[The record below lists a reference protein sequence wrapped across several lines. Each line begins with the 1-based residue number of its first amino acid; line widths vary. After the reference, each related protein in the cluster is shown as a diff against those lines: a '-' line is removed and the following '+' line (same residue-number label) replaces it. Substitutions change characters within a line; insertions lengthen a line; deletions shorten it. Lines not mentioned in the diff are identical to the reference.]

1 MRGREPTCT
10 DDRGCGR
17 IPPTVSRPCSLSRWL
32 ILSSLVWLL
41 GALPAGAAS
50 RPAAAEAPVPA
61 TPWALVV
68 QGDRLTVELHGVPL
82 GEVLAE
88 LARQANLHVTF
99 SEATV
104 SFTDGLLDE
113 VGRQV
118 KWQPSGPTADA

>member
-68 QGDRLTVELHGVPL
+68 QGDRLPVELHGVPPDEL
-82 GEVLAE
+82 LAQ
-88 LARQANLHVTF
+88 LARPAHPLVT
-99 SEATV
+99 SGEAT
-104 SFTDGLLDE
+104 G
-113 VGRQV
+113 
-118 KWQPSGPTADA
+118 